1 RKAAAQMINLDG
13 TPYSVKN
20 TFVKETFENE
30 KEITQLQAI
39 TKYIAHFAKE
49 HNYRA
54 GKQLWMNP
62 LPRYLYLEDIIEENE
77 EKKED
82 KRGKEQRIQKLFC
95 NEGIQICL
103 GLFDDPENQEQP
115 KFYFNLMECGHV
127 GIGGR
132 SVSGKSTFLQTF
144 IFSLINKYSEKDI
157 TLYIL
162 DFNGGGMDIY
172 AVVSQVQQVIK
183 EEEEEKT
190 DSLFEGIREE
200 LKRRKKMLSGGNFNQ
215 YKNRMG
221 QEESI
226 PLMVIVLDGF
236 EEFCTVTYQKY
247 EDILYQIL
255 REGEKLGILMIITV
269 ESFSGMNI
277 SMRLSDL
284 LKTRICF
291 YMKDTYSYTEAF
303 NIIQIP
309 VLPKKGIPGR
319 GIAYYGERI
328 LEFQTALAVK
338 DQNDYR
344 RQEKI
349 RQILDRGVTV

>member
-1 RKAAAQMINLDG
+1 MVEEWIFMRLHRML
-13 TPYSVKN
+13 
-20 TFVKETFENE
+20 
-30 KEITQLQAI
+30 
-39 TKYIAHFAKE
+39 
-49 HNYRA
+49 
-54 GKQLWMNP
+54 
-62 LPRYLYLEDIIEENE
+62 IE
-77 EKKED
+77 
-82 KRGKEQRIQKLFC
+82 
-95 NEGIQICL
+95 
-103 GLFDDPENQEQP
+103 
-115 KFYFNLMECGHV
+115 
-127 GIGGR
+127 
-132 SVSGKSTFLQTF
+132 
-144 IFSLINKYSEKDI
+144 
-157 TLYIL
+157 
-162 DFNGGGMDIY
+162 
-172 AVVSQVQQVIK
+172 

-221 QEESI
+221 EEESI

-255 REGEKLGILMIITV
+255 REGEKLGILMIITI

-319 GIAYYGERI
+319 GIAYYGEQI

-338 DQNDYR
+338 EQNDYR

-349 RQILDRGVTV
+349 RQILDRRVAV